1 MSETFKDAF
10 LGIDTSNY
18 RTSAA
23 LYFADGTYQSS
34 RMLLPVPKGEKGLR
48 QNDAVFAHVKQFSE
62 VFSKLDLENT
72 VIKGVGV
79 SVSPRNTAGSYMPCF
94 SFGQSFAYSIAYAF
108 GVKCFDF
115 SHQQGHIA
123 AGLISCGRLDLL
135 DREFYAV
142 HASGGTT
149 EIVSVSGLENIEIAS
164 KTRDISVGQLIDR
177 TGVLLGCEFPC
188 GVELEQIAAG
198 YSENIKIKINL
209 KDGDCCLSG
218 YENKVMDFLSQGM
231 SREYISAYIIEVC
244 GHTIADMLIYLE
256 KQKRMPVLCAG
267 GVMANERIK
276 KIIESKFKYQG
287 LESPNYASVELS
299 GDNAVGVA
307 HLAYRSCCRGV
318 DHES

>member
-1 MSETFKDAF
+1 MSEAIKEAF

-23 LYFADGTYQSS
+23 LYFADGTYQNS
-34 RMLLPVPKGEKGLR
+34 RKLLPVPKGEKGLR
-48 QNDAVFAHVKQFSE
+48 QNDAVFAHVKQFAE

-94 SFGQSFAYSIAYAF
+94 SFGQTVAYSLAHAY
-108 GVKCFDF
+108 GVKCYDF

-123 AGLISCGRLDLL
+123 AGLLSCGRLDLI

-149 EIVSVSGLENIEIAS
+149 EILSLSGLDNIDISS

-177 TGVLLGCEFPC
+177 TGVLLGCDFPC
-188 GVELEQIAAG
+188 GVELEEIAAG
-198 YSENIKIKINL
+198 YSEKIKIKINL

-218 YENKVMDFLSQGM
+218 YENKVKDFLSQGM
-231 SREYISAYIIEVC
+231 SREYISAYIIDVC
-244 GHTIADMLIYLE
+244 GYTIADMLVFLE
-256 KQKRMPVLCAG
+256 NKKRLPVLCAG
-267 GVMANERIK
+267 GVMANKRIK
-276 KIIESKFKYQG
+276 KIIETEFKHHG
-287 LESPNYASVELS
+287 HEAPNYASVELS

-307 HLAYRSCCRGV
+307 YLACRSFNREV
-318 DHES
+318 NYES